1 MSKKVA
7 LYGALAG
14 LAVFMGYLE
23 LLVPLPIG
31 IPGVKLGL
39 SNVVVLFGLYDLGA
53 GGAFFIML
61 VKVLCAGLLFSGAV
75 GVWYSLAGG
84 VLSFAVMVLLWRTG
98 RFSPIGVS
106 AAGGVFHNIG
116 QVAAACVFLGSA
128 SALYYLVV
136 LIPAGLATGLI
147 TGAVAKKCL
156 ALLQKK

>member
-7 LYGALAG
+7 LYGVLAG

-23 LLVPLPIG
+23 FLVPLPIG

-39 SNVVVLFGLYDLGA
+39 SNVVVLFALYALGA

-61 VKVLCAGLLFSGAV
+61 VKALCAGLLFSGAA

-84 VLSFAVMVLLWRTG
+84 VLSFGVMALLWRTE
-98 RFSPIGVS
+98 RFSQTGVS

-116 QVAAACVFLGSA
+116 QVAAACVLLGSA
-128 SALYYLVV
+128 SALYYLAL
-136 LIPAGLATGLI
+136 LIPAGLI
-147 TGAVAKKCL
+147 TGMVTGVVAQKCL